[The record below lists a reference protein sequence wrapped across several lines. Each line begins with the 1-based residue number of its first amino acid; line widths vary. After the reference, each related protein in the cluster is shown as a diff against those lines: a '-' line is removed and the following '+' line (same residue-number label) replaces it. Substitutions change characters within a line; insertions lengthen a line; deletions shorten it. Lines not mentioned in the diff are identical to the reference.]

1 MTELSAQPTV
11 TESSA
16 RPTVTELSAQPTVTE
31 LSAQPTVTESSAR
44 PTGAIRVALIGTG
57 NVGRPALVHL
67 INDSR
72 FELTGVWVSSE
83 AKAGK
88 DAAELAGLDGSTGVT
103 ATNDLDAVLATDP
116 ECVVYTALA
125 DNRLPDALEDYR
137 RILSAGVNVVGSSA
151 VFLQYPWQVIPEEL
165 LKPIEDAAQAGK
177 SSVFVNGIDP
187 GFANDLLP
195 LALAG
200 TCQSIDQ
207 IRCMEII
214 NYDTYDS
221 ADVMFG
227 VMGFGRPLDEI
238 PMLLQPGVLSL
249 AWGSVVRQL
258 AAGLGISLD
267 EVNETYVREPAP
279 DDFDIAAGHI
289 PKGSAAALRFE
300 VRGMVNGEAAVVLE
314 HVTRLRNDLCP
325 DWPQPAQEGGSYRIE
340 ITGEPTYAMDL
351 CLRSPNGDH
360 NHAGLVATAARVVNA
375 IPAVVAAPPGVRTTL
390 DLPLITGNGL
400 YAANKS
406 G

>member
-1 MTELSAQPTV
+1 M
-11 TESSA
+11 
-16 RPTVTELSAQPTVTE
+16 
-31 LSAQPTVTESSAR
+31 
-44 PTGAIRVALIGTG
+44 
-57 NVGRPALVHL
+57 
-67 INDSR
+67 
-72 FELTGVWVSSE
+72 WVSSE

-88 DAAELAGLDGSTGVT
+88 DAAELAGLDGSTGIT

-116 ECVVYTALA
+116 ECAVYTALA

-177 SSVFVNGIDP
+177 SSLFVNGIDP

-200 TCQSIDQ
+200 TCQSIEQ

-221 ADVMFG
+221 ADVMFD
-227 VMGFGRPLDEI
+227 VMGFGKPLDEI

-267 EVNETYVREPAP
+267 EVTRPTSANPRPRTSTSRPGTSRRAPPRHCASRCAAWSTARPPSSSSTSPGCATTCARTGRNRPRRAARIASRSPANRRTRWTS
-279 DDFDIAAGHI
+279 A
-289 PKGSAAALRFE
+289 SAAR
-300 VRGMVNGEAAVVLE
+300 
-314 HVTRLRNDLCP
+314 
-325 DWPQPAQEGGSYRIE
+325 
-340 ITGEPTYAMDL
+340 
-351 CLRSPNGDH
+351 NGDH
-360 NHAGLVATAARVVNA
+360 NHAGLVATAATGRQRHPRRGGRSARNQDHA
-375 IPAVVAAPPGVRTTL
+375 RLTSDNWEWAVRWQ
-390 DLPLITGNGL
+390 
-400 YAANKS
+400 
-406 G
+406 